1 MKTVAADISKQ
12 VLPYEHVIVFFDVRS
27 LLDMVPAK
35 EAKGVKVKV
44 TEERCVLLQSITDN
58 MGRLAKITMQTRL
71 LRHKVKY

>member
-12 VLPYEHVIVFFDVRS
+12 VVLCEHVIVFLDVRS

-44 TEERCVLLQSITDN
+44 TEERCVLLQSVYRQHGKTC
-58 MGRLAKITMQTRL
+58 
-71 LRHKVKY
+71 